1 MARKRRE
8 VSAKDGE
15 IQALMRDGQSREKS
29 KEFTEALL
37 SPTYGSPTPMGLRDT
52 RELIIERLRCQSEAA

>member
-15 IQALMRDGQSREKS
+15 IRALMRDGQSREKS

-37 SPTYGSPTPMGLRDT
+37 SPTYGSPTPMRDT
-52 RELIIERLRCQSEAA
+52 RELIIERLRLSV